1 MGLRGQPGI
10 IALSIMVTFIC
21 GFTAVLSGVA
31 RGQATIHLNY
41 ANFPPETTFPC
52 VQMERWA
59 KEVEKRTNGK
69 VKVHTFPGGTL
80 IGAKNIF
87 DGVQSGLADI
97 GNFAMSYQPGRF
109 LVSEA
114 ISLPVGFSSSK
125 VASMALYDL
134 IEKYKPKEFESV
146 KVLALFTSP
155 PSSFM
160 TRTPVRTLDDLKG
173 MEVRVSGTLADAV
186 KALGAIPVAM
196 PQSDTPEAIQ
206 KGVVKGIVSSI
217 EILQD
222 FNIAAY
228 CPYTTIVNIALTD
241 FAVVMNK
248 KRWNSLPADV
258 KKVLDGLSREQSE
271 WTAKY
276 VDDHVT
282 EAVAWSKAKYGHQL
296 LQLPASDMAKI
307 PKLMKPIID
316 EYIGRAKSE
325 GLPSAQILKDVY
337 ALKAKYEKVYK
348 E

>member
-1 MGLRGQPGI
+1 MHRERLM
-10 IALSIMVTFIC
+10 ALSIAVAFIC
-21 GFTAVLSGVA
+21 GFMAVSGGAA
-31 RGQATIHLNY
+31 RGQGTIHLNY

-80 IGAKNIF
+80 VGAKNIF

-114 ISLPVGFSSSK
+114 ISLPVGFPNSK
-125 VASMALYDL
+125 VATMALYDL
-134 IEKYKPKEFESV
+134 IEKYNPKEFENV
-146 KVLALFTSP
+146 KILALFTSP

-160 TRTPVRTLDDLKG
+160 TKTPVRTLKDLKG

-206 KGVVKGIVSSI
+206 KGVVKGVVSSI
-217 EILQD
+217 EILKD

-228 CPYTTIVNIALTD
+228 CSYTTIVNIALTD

-248 KRWNSLPADV
+248 GRWNSLPADV
-258 KKVLDGLSREQSE
+258 KKVFDGLSREQSE

-282 EAVAWSKAKYGHQL
+282 EAVAWSKEKYHHQV
-296 LQLPASDMAKI
+296 LQLPASDKAEI
-307 PKLMKPIID
+307 PKLMKPITD
-316 EYIGRAKSE
+316 EYIVRAKSE
-325 GLPSAQILKDVY
+325 GLPSAQIVKDVF
-337 ALKAKYEKVYK
+337 ALKAKYERVYK